1 MKRFLK
7 RLYRYLFCRKG
18 YGVHSPFVFD
28 LITNV
33 LEERHGYYAYT
44 ELKAARLM
52 LQDAAKMKN
61 AVKRQSLSRHE
72 CEWLFRLANRFK
84 PCRIIMVGSGAGLI
98 PLSLTSY
105 ASGGLHGIA
114 LEQNAETADM
124 ARELLHERATSP
136 VEIRCEAY
144 ETSLPKALADL
155 GHPDC
160 IVLDGTTGALSALL
174 RCCSGY
180 IHEDTLLIVR
190 GIDASPE
197 ANEAWRTACALPS
210 ATVSIDA
217 CTWGI
222 VFFRP
227 GLPRKTFRHVV
238 C

>member
-52 LQDAAKMKN
+52 LQQDTKIKN

-114 LEQNAETADM
+114 LEQNAEM
-124 ARELLHERATSP
+124 ANVARSLLRERATSP
-136 VEIRCEAY
+136 VEVRY
-144 ETSLPKALADL
+144 ETYEVSLPKALAEF

-160 IVLDGTTGALSALL
+160 IVLDEITGALSALL
-174 RCCSGY
+174 RCCAGY

-197 ANEAWRTACALPS
+197 ANEAWRTACAFPS

>member
-124 ARELLHERATSP
+124 ARSLLRERATSP
-136 VEIRCEAY
+136 VEVRWF
-144 ETSLPKALADL
+144 T
-155 GHPDC
+155 HP
-160 IVLDGTTGALSALL
+160 
-174 RCCSGY
+174 
-180 IHEDTLLIVR
+180 
-190 GIDASPE
+190 
-197 ANEAWRTACALPS
+197 
-210 ATVSIDA
+210 
-217 CTWGI
+217 
-222 VFFRP
+222 
-227 GLPRKTFRHVV
+227 
-238 C
+238 

>member
-33 LEERHGYYAYT
+33 LEERYGYYAYA
-44 ELKAARLM
+44 ELKTARLM

-61 AVKRQSLSRHE
+61 AGLSQRE

-84 PCRIIMVGSGAGLI
+84 PSRIVTVGSGAGLI
-98 PLSLTSY
+98 PLCLTSY
-105 ASGGLHGIA
+105 VSGGVHGMA
-114 LEQNAETADM
+114 LEQDAVIADM
-124 ARELLHERATSP
+124 TRTLLHERATSP
-136 VEIRCEAY
+136 VEVRCEAY
-144 ETSLPKALADL
+144 EIALPKALAEFGD
-155 GHPDC
+155 PDC
-160 IVLDGTTGALSALL
+160 IVLDGATGALSALF
-174 RCCSGY
+174 RCCADY
-180 IHEDTLLIVR
+180 IREDTLLIIR

-197 ANEAWRTACALPS
+197 ANETWRTACAFPS

>member
-33 LEERHGYYAYT
+33 LEERYGYYAYT

-52 LQDAAKMKN
+52 LQDAAKMKDM
-61 AVKRQSLSRHE
+61 RISQRE

-84 PCRIIMVGSGAGLI
+84 PSRIIMVGSGAGLI
-98 PLSLTSY
+98 PLCLTSY
-105 ASGGLHGIA
+105 VSGGIHGIA
-114 LEQNAETADM
+114 LEQDALIADVT
-124 ARELLHERATSP
+124 RTLLRERATSP
-136 VEIRCEAY
+136 VEVRCEAY
-144 ETSLPKALADL
+144 ETSLPKALSDL
-155 GHPDC
+155 GRHPDC
-160 IVLDGTTGALSALL
+160 IVLDGTTTRALSALL
-174 RCCSGY
+174 RCCADF

-190 GIDASPE
+190 GIDVSPE
-197 ANEAWRTACALPS
+197 ANEAWRTACAFPS

-222 VFFRP
+222 IFFRP

>member
-33 LEERHGYYAYT
+33 LEERYGYYAYA
-44 ELKAARLM
+44 ELNAARLM

-61 AVKRQSLSRHE
+61 AGLSQRE

-98 PLSLTSY
+98 PLCLTSY
-105 ASGGLHGIA
+105 ISGGIHGIA
-114 LEQNAETADM
+114 LEQDAVIAGVAQT
-124 ARELLHERATSP
+124 LLRERATSP
-136 VEIRCEAY
+136 VEVRCEPY
-144 ETSLPKALADL
+144 EVSLPKALDEF

-160 IVLDGTTGALSALL
+160 IVLDGATSGLSALL
-174 RCCSGY
+174 RNCADY
-180 IHEDTLLIVR
+180 IHEDTLLIIR

-197 ANEAWRTACALPS
+197 ANEAWRTACAFPS

>member
-33 LEERHGYYAYT
+33 LEERYGYYAYT

-52 LQDAAKMKN
+52 LQDAAKMKD
-61 AVKRQSLSRHE
+61 ASKYQRLSPRE

-84 PCRIIMVGSGAGLI
+84 PCRIIMAGSGAGLI
-98 PLSLTSY
+98 PLCLTSY
-105 ASGGLHGIA
+105 VSGGVHGIA
-114 LEQNAETADM
+114 LEQDAMIADV
-124 ARELLHERATSP
+124 ARTLLRERATSP
-136 VEIRCEAY
+136 VEVRCEAY
-144 ETSLPKALADL
+144 EVSLPKALAEF
-155 GHPDC
+155 GHPNC
-160 IVLDGTTGALSALL
+160 IVLDGKASGLSALL
-174 RCCSGY
+174 RCCGDY
-180 IHEDTLLIVR
+180 IHEDSLLIIR

-197 ANEAWRTACALPS
+197 ANEAWRTACAFPS

>member
-1 MKRFLK
+1 
-7 RLYRYLFCRKG
+7 
-18 YGVHSPFVFD
+18 
-28 LITNV
+28 
-33 LEERHGYYAYT
+33 
-44 ELKAARLM
+44 M
-52 LQDAAKMKN
+52 L
-61 AVKRQSLSRHE
+61 
-72 CEWLFRLANRFK
+72 
-84 PCRIIMVGSGAGLI
+84 
-98 PLSLTSY
+98 
-105 ASGGLHGIA
+105 SGGLHGIA

-124 ARELLHERATSP
+124 ARSLLRERATSP
-136 VEIRCEAY
+136 VEVRY
-144 ETSLPKALADL
+144 ETYEVSLPKALAEF

-160 IVLDGTTGALSALL
+160 IVLDEITGALSALL
-174 RCCSGY
+174 RCCAGY